1 MKMDKFIET
10 ITQKYQEDAKEAEKE
25 INDFVKKTFAKE
37 SDTLWEQGAQNMVA
51 GSILYLLEK
60 GKLSVDG
67 IKDLFMLE
75 NICEKRRQIVYKTL
89 VKASIQVQKY
99 FVGIVDNADTT
110 FKGYFGI
117 FKNYVL
123 TLERM

>member
-1 MKMDKFIET
+1 MDKFIET

>member
-1 MKMDKFIET
+1 MKMEKFIET

-37 SDTLWEQGAQNMVA
+37 SDTLWEQGAQNMVT

>member
-1 MKMDKFIET
+1 MKTEKFFESIIE
-10 ITQKYQEDAKEAEKE
+10 KYQKDKQEAEKE

-60 GKLSVDG
+60 EKLSVDG